1 MKIAIVGAGLGGLAT
16 AAKLAGEHIVDIY
29 EKEAMLGGRALTM
42 NGISENYRKFIAKFE
57 MANAFAY
64 PDLEEIYGA
73 DYKIDLGFHLIG
85 GGKRGACV
93 KALKGV
99 DGVDFIG
106 SRLGYIGEK
115 IAYPMLSFADKMKM
129 LPRIIQLMTSRKKT
143 IEAMKNMS
151 MEEAIDKY
159 GKGKLKTVLKIF
171 PRLITTVNDLSR
183 ISAGETFFAQRELM
197 GGHPVIYPV
206 GGLKSIS
213 QAFASYIERN
223 GGKIFLRHEVKNV
236 DIDDG
241 IAKGIDGKEYDAVIL
256 NMPVQHIFKVV
267 GERHFE
273 NEWVRKIKGLEGT
286 GSMVAY
292 HVLNNLSAKLLG
304 KSFVFLEK
312 NDGFVGNEL
321 AGMIDFKMASQHGLL
336 SPKKKYIVQSYLICS
351 PEEAKDKRKWYE
363 MAAMIDKNLEKLIP
377 DYKKSLE
384 WSIYNVIWHLDG
396 VAKTV
401 DNEKPSIVTPVKNLY
416 LAGDSVNSKGIGINC
431 AIDSARLIR
440 EKLK

>member
-1 MKIAIVGAGLGGLAT
+1 MRVAIIGAGLGGLAS
-16 AAKLAGEHIVDIY
+16 AAKLIGEHSVHIY
-29 EKEAMLGGRALTM
+29 EKESVLGGRALTM
-42 NGISENYRKFIAKFE
+42 DGIDENYRKFIAKFE

-73 DYKIDLGFHLIG
+73 AYNIDLGFHLIG

-93 KALKGV
+93 KALKGI
-99 DGVDFIG
+99 DGIDFIG
-106 SRLGYIGEK
+106 SRLGYIGER
-115 IAYPMLSFADKMKM
+115 IEYPMLSFSDKMKM

-151 MEEAIDKY
+151 MEEAIEKY

-171 PRLITTVNDLSR
+171 PRLITTVNDLSK

-197 GGHPVIYPV
+197 GGHPVVYPV

-213 QAFASYIERN
+213 QAFASYIEKN

-241 IAKGIDGKEYDAVIL
+241 SVTGINGKEYDAVIL
-256 NMPVQHIFKVV
+256 DMPVQHIFKVV
-267 GERHFE
+267 REKHFE
-273 NEWVRKIKGLEGT
+273 NEWVRQIKKLKGT
-286 GSMVAY
+286 GSMTAY
-292 HVLNNLSAKLLG
+292 HVLNELDKRLLG

-312 NDGFVGNEL
+312 NDGFAGNEL
-321 AGMIDFKMASQHGLL
+321 AGMIDFKMALQHGLL
-336 SPKKKYIVQSYLICS
+336 SPKRKYIVQSYIVCT
-351 PEEAKDKRKWYE
+351 PEEAKNKRKWHE
-363 MAAMIDKNLEKLIP
+363 MAEMIDKNLEKLLP
-377 DYKKSLE
+377 NYKKSLE
-384 WSIYNVIWHLDG
+384 WSIYNTIWHLDG

-401 DNEKPSIVTPVKNLY
+401 DNEKPDVVTPVKNLY
-416 LAGDSVNSKGIGINC
+416 LAGDSVISKGIGINC